1 MRLKYPEGMVRKPRK
16 ESQGLFIEIQTKRLE
31 KTIYLKEKSSEELKT
46 GKKNILGNSMKDEI
60 RRKGEDSASKISNS
74 PIKRY

>member
-31 KTIYLKEKSSEELKT
+31 KTILFWKEKSSEELKT
-46 GKKNILGNSMKDEI
+46 GKKNILVI
-60 RRKGEDSASKISNS
+60 V
-74 PIKRY
+74 